1 MDFRWKKKKRRQKQ
15 KKKRQKMI
23 LSKNLG
29 INNIKISFCQ
39 KFCLTNHGHHYISKN
54 LGLGETIVLSIID
67 AHPEK
72 FNVNIVLRKQ
82 KTSAIGIH
90 ILISVIHHYLL
101 MYGCRYMDISIIMGR
116 AHWSSRRMFQATRE
130 PRMCEAGK
138 VLERA
143 QLETI
148 CS

>member
-1 MDFRWKKKKRRQKQ
+1 MNFRWKKQIDKNKKTKA
-15 KKKRQKMI
+15 KDDP
-23 LSKNLG
+23 SKNLG

-54 LGLGETIVLSIID
+54 LGLGETIGLSIID
-67 AHPEK
+67 AHPAK

-101 MYGCRYMDISIIMGR
+101 MYGCRYMDIEYHYGQSTLELSKDVSSNQR
-116 AHWSSRRMFQATRE
+116 ASN
-130 PRMCEAGK
+130 
-138 VLERA
+138 V
-143 QLETI
+143 
-148 CS
+148 